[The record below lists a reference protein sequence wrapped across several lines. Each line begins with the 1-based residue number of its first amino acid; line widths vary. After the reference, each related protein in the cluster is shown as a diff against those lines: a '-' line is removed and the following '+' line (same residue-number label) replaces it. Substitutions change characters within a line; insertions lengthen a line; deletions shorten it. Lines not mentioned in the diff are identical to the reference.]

1 MPLNPAWALYTG
13 RAFLRIKPGFLC
25 PSRPAYLGKRT
36 GEAQSSNLAIR
47 GFEPVTPS
55 MRFTHVV
62 SSTDWLGRSPVL
74 LIMSLHAFT
83 ERGQDEGI
91 SPRSRTDRETH
102 ECPLSNRTPQRTS
115 TERGAVAAGRED
127 RAGCGG
133 PGRSSGQRRKQRDRI
148 FCRFVKKNYWS
159 GR

>member
-25 PSRPAYLGKRT
+25 PSHPAYLGKRT

-47 GFEPVTPS
+47 GFVPVTPS

-62 SSTDWLGRSPVL
+62 SSTDWLGRLPVL

-102 ECPLSNRTPQRTS
+102 EYPLSNRTPQRTS

-133 PGRSSGQRRKQRDRI
+133 RLEEVQDSDGNSATGSSAAL
-148 FCRFVKKNYWS
+148 
-159 GR
+159 